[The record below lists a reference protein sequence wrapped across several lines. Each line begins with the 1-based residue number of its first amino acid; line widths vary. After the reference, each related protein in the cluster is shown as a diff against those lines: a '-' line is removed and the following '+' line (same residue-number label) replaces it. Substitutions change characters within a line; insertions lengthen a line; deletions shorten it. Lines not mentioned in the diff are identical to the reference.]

1 MIVRLGSTMSAIAP
15 AGRVNRNIGSVVA
28 ACNSE
33 TSNGSRSSSVI
44 SQPDAVSYM
53 AMPIMAHVLAVQTT
67 ANAGWEKAP
76 SQGVGPEAGSCL
88 MGKSIFE
95 SLLASGPAPA

>member
-1 MIVRLGSTMSAIAP
+1 
-15 AGRVNRNIGSVVA
+15 
-28 ACNSE
+28 
-33 TSNGSRSSSVI
+33 
-44 SQPDAVSYM
+44 
-53 AMPIMAHVLAVQTT
+53 MAHVLAVQTT